1 MFGSI
6 EKLPL
11 EGFWKSVLAISEV
24 ASKAAAGTIGCLT
37 VVEGMFMGLTKIFI
51 DNARKRAREEGR
63 KEVLE
68 VLGEKDREAALEA
81 LRQRGVSTD
90 GIIDNKA
97 KKTVAE

>member
-1 MFGSI
+1 
-6 EKLPL
+6 
-11 EGFWKSVLAISEV
+11 
-24 ASKAAAGTIGCLT
+24 
-37 VVEGMFMGLTKIFI
+37 MGLTKIFI